1 MTLAYP
7 HLSNTA
13 LKAIGLSVPAQS
25 MRPISPSAKPCWLV
39 INESADSMLWHP
51 TEYLHG
57 VQSYL
62 DAEYYLWSLK
72 QAGLQLPKAIVVNKP
87 FEREQIR
94 FFSKFLLADEF
105 LSRIPLLFTNSHL
118 DQATISSKEFKE
130 LVDDVVM
137 VKDSSFLIGANQ
149 LETIKLL
156 KVQAG
161 RVHSNSI
168 DEVKP
173 VLSSFINVERVAKRL
188 FDIVFSTIL
197 LLLALPIMV
206 LVAIAIAMESKGGI
220 FYISERAG
228 RGFKIFKFYKF
239 RTMAVDAD
247 KKVKDFHE
255 LNQYSSDDAA
265 PTFFKLKNDPRVTRV
280 GAFLRATSLDEL
292 PQLVN
297 VLLGDMSI
305 VGNRPLPIYEA
316 DGLTTNEYAER
327 FMTYA
332 GITGLWQIQKKE
344 KPDMTSQERIGIDIT
359 YARSQTFLYDLLIIL
374 KTPAALLQ
382 QPNT

>member
-1 MTLAYP
+1 
-7 HLSNTA
+7 
-13 LKAIGLSVPAQS
+13 
-25 MRPISPSAKPCWLV
+25 MRPVLPSAQPGWLA
-39 INESADSMLWHP
+39 INEAGSSELWHP
-51 TEYLHG
+51 AENLHG
-57 VQSYL
+57 VHSYL

-72 QAGLQLPKAIVVNKP
+72 QAGLQLPKAIVINRP

-118 DQATISSKEFKE
+118 DQATISSNEFKAF
-130 LVDDVVM
+130 VDDVVM
-137 VKDSSFLIGANQ
+137 VKDATFQIGDDQ
-149 LETIKLL
+149 LQAIKLL

-161 RVHSNSI
+161 HAHSNAI

-173 VLSSFINVERVAKRL
+173 VMSSFINVEKVAKRL
-188 FDIVFSTIL
+188 FDIVFSSLFL
-197 LLLALPIMV
+197 LLTLPIMV
-206 LVAIAIAMESKGGI
+206 LVAIAIALESKGGI
-220 FYISERAG
+220 FYVSERAG

-239 RTMAVDAD
+239 RTMEVDAD
-247 KKVKDFHE
+247 KKVKDFNE
-255 LNQYSSDDAA
+255 LNQYSSDDAT
-265 PTFFKLKNDPRVTRV
+265 PTFFKLKNDPRVTKV

-359 YARSQTFLYDLLIIL
+359 YARSQTFLNDLLIIL